1 MKYLLLSLLVLSTAA
16 MSADKKTIAQATTK
30 KTGTTSAK
38 TLDVTPESKSEEM
51 ADQTGLYT
59 EKHSMKAN
67 ISCKSKDGHVIKHCE
82 KGYEECIKNVKNDS
96 SDVKVEFEK

>member
-16 MSADKKTIAQATTK
+16 MSADKKTVAQATNK
-30 KTGTTSAK
+30 KAAAEASN
-38 TLDVTPESKSEEM
+38 TLDVEPGSKSEEM
-51 ADQTGLYT
+51 AEQTGLYT
-59 EKHSMKAN
+59 NKHSMKAK
-67 ISCKSKDGHVIKHCE
+67 ISCKAKDGHEIKHGE

>member
-16 MSADKKTIAQATTK
+16 MSAEKKVVAQAATK
-30 KTGTTSAK
+30 KTVTTGDK

-59 EKHSMKAN
+59 EKHSMKAH
-67 ISCKSKDGHVIKHCE
+67 ISCKAKDGHVIKHGE
-82 KGYEECIKNVKNDS
+82 KGYEECIKNVKNDN